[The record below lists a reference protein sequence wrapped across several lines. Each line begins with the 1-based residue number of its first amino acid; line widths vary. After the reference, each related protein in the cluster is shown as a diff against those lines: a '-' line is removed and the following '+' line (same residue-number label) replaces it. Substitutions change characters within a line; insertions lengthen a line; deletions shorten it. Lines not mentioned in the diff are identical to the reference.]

1 MRTSS
6 HYEQVRVKGAGGI
19 RLKESH
25 FQLLIMSPLKR
36 TWGIKMQKK
45 NVIYKGIGVSDGIA
59 VGPLIR
65 YETELLLQKG
75 IKIAGTVIEEQKK
88 QAETAMTDARTELKR
103 MCSEKQKCDEK
114 LSKELLEIQIEL
126 TEDPMLVDKIEDLIE
141 QEYYPADD
149 AILEAT
155 EQIALLFEQMDDEYY
170 RSRAADIRDIGQRMT
185 GHARGIAGR
194 GAVELSEP
202 AVIYARE
209 ITPSEAAHMDKS
221 KLLGFVTERGSPT
234 SHSAI
239 LARML
244 GIPSIVGVII
254 PLQETADMVV
264 IDGKSGIL
272 YVNPSR
278 EQITEAKE
286 KQSIQIQ
293 EQKRLE
299 RFKEISACMRSGEKI
314 EAFINISQSDEADN
328 VFTVGADG
336 VGLFRTEFLFME
348 ADELP
353 NEEKQAAAYC
363 DVLKRLNG
371 YPAIIRTLDVG
382 GDKQIDGLSLPE
394 EENPFLGCRAI
405 RLCLSKPDVFKVQL
419 RAILRASCMG
429 TLKLMFPMISSIE
442 ELLAAKELLLECARE
457 LEQEGVAY
465 KMPKIGIM
473 VEVPAV
479 AAAIELY
486 IDSVDFISIGTNDLC
501 QYALAADRMNPA
513 TTHLCDY
520 FNPAVLRLI
529 YHTIQTADHAQT
541 EVSMCGEMAADPL
554 AVPLLL
560 SMGLRRFSMNANA
573 ILEFKDIVSDMDNK
587 ICDKLLSD
595 IWKMNNAKEIR
606 NYLENIKNYLE
617 NIKNDREKI

>member
-1 MRTSS
+1 M
-6 HYEQVRVKGAGGI
+6 
-19 RLKESH
+19 
-25 FQLLIMSPLKR
+25 
-36 TWGIKMQKK
+36 
-45 NVIYKGIGVSDGIA
+45 
-59 VGPLIR
+59 
-65 YETELLLQKG
+65 
-75 IKIAGTVIEEQKK
+75 
-88 QAETAMTDARTELKR
+88 
-103 MCSEKQKCDEK
+103 
-114 LSKELLEIQIEL
+114 
-126 TEDPMLVDKIEDLIE
+126 
-141 QEYYPADD
+141 
-149 AILEAT
+149 
-155 EQIALLFEQMDDEYY
+155 
-170 RSRAADIRDIGQRMT
+170 
-185 GHARGIAGR
+185 
-194 GAVELSEP
+194 
-202 AVIYARE
+202 
-209 ITPSEAAHMDKS
+209 
-221 KLLGFVTERGSPT
+221 
-234 SHSAI
+234 
-239 LARML
+239 
-244 GIPSIVGVII
+244 
-254 PLQETADMVV
+254 
-264 IDGKSGIL
+264 DGKSGIL

-286 KQSIQIQ
+286 KQRIQLQ

-299 RFKEISACMRSGEKI
+299 RFKEINACMRSGEKI
-314 EAFINISQSDEADN
+314 EAYINISQSDEADN

-573 ILEFKDIVSDMDNK
+573 ILGFKDIVSDIDNK
-587 ICDKLLSD
+587 LCDKLLSD

-606 NYLENIKNYLE
+606 IYLENIKNNLE

>member
-1 MRTSS
+1 
-6 HYEQVRVKGAGGI
+6 
-19 RLKESH
+19 
-25 FQLLIMSPLKR
+25 
-36 TWGIKMQKK
+36 MQKE

-59 VGPLIR
+59 IGPLIR

-75 IKIAGTVIEEQKK
+75 IKIAGTAIGEQKK
-88 QAETAMTDARTELKR
+88 RAETAMTDACTELKR
-103 MCSEKQKCDEK
+103 MCSEKQKCEEK

-126 TEDPMLVDKIEDLIE
+126 TEDPMLVEKIENLIE

-170 RSRAADIRDIGQRMT
+170 RSRAADIRDIGQRMA

-221 KLLGFVTERGSPT
+221 KILGFVTERGSPT

-286 KQSIQIQ
+286 KQNIQMQ

-299 RFKEISACMRSGEKI
+299 KFKEISACMRSGEKI
-314 EAFINISQSDEADN
+314 EAYINILKSDEADN

-573 ILEFKDIVSDMDNK
+573 ILGFKDIVSDIDNK
-587 ICDKLLSD
+587 LCDKLLSD

-606 NYLENIKNYLE
+606 IYLENIKNNLE